1 MAPICIATASTR
13 SSVGQTHEVMER
25 HGRVPGRED
34 VDDRHIGVRK
44 HAVLWTAMAG
54 HDEDLHMLR
63 PGTFALTALLAGLSA
78 VGPLTTDM
86 YLPSL
91 PDIARQL
98 DASTAQVQLTISA
111 YLIGF
116 AVGQIFYGPVS
127 DRHGRKPVLLAAIAL
142 YCVASLA
149 CALST
154 SIEML
159 IIARAVQA
167 LGGCGGIVLT
177 RAIVRDIYS
186 GSRAGRELSMIAA
199 VMALAPVLAP
209 IAGGVLQTAFGWR
222 SVFFTLVAAGIAG
235 VAIVWTVLPET
246 LKMRAAEPVSASSM
260 LRSYRIVARNPAYL
274 AYLGITSASYAGLF
288 AWISGSAFV
297 LQDLYGLAPFDFGLA
312 FALGSIGY
320 MTGSAIAARLV
331 IRLGLDGVLGLGG
344 CACAAGGLALVAA
357 VAFGLTSSM
366 SLVLPMAIYL
376 AGLGMVLPQG
386 IAGAMTPF
394 PERAGAASSLFGFLQ
409 QTAAAL
415 CGAAVGW
422 FLGQSAWPLALGV
435 ATMGLATFGLWLAT
449 RGLRARAAR
458 H

>member
-1 MAPICIATASTR
+1 
-13 SSVGQTHEVMER
+13 
-25 HGRVPGRED
+25 
-34 VDDRHIGVRK
+34 
-44 HAVLWTAMAG
+44 
-54 HDEDLHMLR
+54 MLR

-98 DASTAQVQLTISA
+98 GASSAQVQLTISA

-116 AVGQIFYGPVS
+116 AAGQIIYGPVS
-127 DRHGRKPVLLAAIAL
+127 DRHGRKPVLIGAIVL
-142 YCVASLA
+142 YCAASLA

-159 IIARAVQA
+159 IVARAFQA
-167 LGGCGGIVLT
+167 LGGSGGIVLT

-186 GSRAGRELSMIAA
+186 GAHAGRELSVIGS

-209 IAGGVLQTAFGWR
+209 ILGGVIQTAFGWR
-222 SVFFTLVAAGIAG
+222 VTFFALVGAGFAGAA
-235 VAIVWTVLPET
+235 VVWALLPET
-246 LKMRAAEPVSASSM
+246 LTNRAAEPVSLRSM
-260 LRSYRIVARNPAYL
+260 LRSYRIVGRNPAYL
-274 AYLGITSASYAGLF
+274 AYLSITSASYAGLF

-297 LQDLYGLAPFDFGLA
+297 LQDLYGLAPFDFGVA
-312 FALGSIGY
+312 FALGSVGY

-331 IRLGLDGVLGLGG
+331 IRLGVDGVLGLGG
-344 CACAAGGLALVAA
+344 CACAAGGLAMVAA
-357 VAFGLTSSM
+357 VASGLTSST
-366 SLVLPMAIYL
+366 SLVLPMAVYL

-409 QTAAAL
+409 QTAAAV

-435 ATMGLATFGLWLAT
+435 ATMGFATFGLWLAT
-449 RGLRARAAR
+449 RRLRARAAK

>member
-1 MAPICIATASTR
+1 
-13 SSVGQTHEVMER
+13 
-25 HGRVPGRED
+25 
-34 VDDRHIGVRK
+34 
-44 HAVLWTAMAG
+44 
-54 HDEDLHMLR
+54 MLR

-91 PDIARQL
+91 PDIARL
-98 DASTAQVQLTISA
+98 LGASSAQVQLTISA

-116 AVGQIFYGPVS
+116 AAGQIIYGPVS
-127 DRHGRKPVLLAAIAL
+127 DRHGRKPVLIGAIAL
-142 YCVASLA
+142 YCAASLA

-159 IIARAVQA
+159 IVARAFQA
-167 LGGCGGIVLT
+167 LGGSGGIVLT

-186 GSRAGRELSMIAA
+186 GAHAGRELSVIGS

-209 IAGGVLQTAFGWR
+209 ILGGLIQTAFGWR
-222 SVFFTLVAAGIAG
+222 MTFLALVGAGFAGAA
-235 VAIVWTVLPET
+235 VVWALLPET
-246 LKMRAAEPVSASSM
+246 LNPRATEPVSLPSM
-260 LRSYRIVARNPAYL
+260 LRSYRIVGRNRAYL
-274 AYLGITSASYAGLF
+274 AYLSITAASYAGLF

-297 LQDLYGLAPFDFGLA
+297 LQDLYGLAPFDFGVA
-312 FALGSIGY
+312 FALGSVGY
-320 MTGSAIAARLV
+320 MAGSAIAARLV
-331 IRLGLDGVLGLGG
+331 IRIGLDGVLGLGG
-344 CACAAGGLALVAA
+344 CACAAGGLAMVAA
-357 VAFGLTSSM
+357 VAFGLMSSM
-366 SLVLPMAIYL
+366 SLVLPMAVYL

-409 QTAAAL
+409 QTAAAV

-435 ATMGLATFGLWLAT
+435 ATMGFATLGLWLAT
-449 RGLRARAAR
+449 RGLRAHAAK

>member
-1 MAPICIATASTR
+1 
-13 SSVGQTHEVMER
+13 
-25 HGRVPGRED
+25 
-34 VDDRHIGVRK
+34 
-44 HAVLWTAMAG
+44 
-54 HDEDLHMLR
+54 MLR

-98 DASTAQVQLTISA
+98 GASSAQVQLTISA
-111 YLIGF
+111 YLVGF
-116 AVGQIFYGPVS
+116 AAGQIIYGPVS
-127 DRHGRKPVLLAAIAL
+127 DRHGRKPVLIGAIAL
-142 YCVASLA
+142 YCAASLA

-159 IIARAVQA
+159 IVARAFQA
-167 LGGCGGIVLT
+167 LGGSGGIVLT

-186 GSRAGRELSMIAA
+186 GAHAGRELSVIGS

-209 IAGGVLQTAFGWR
+209 ILGGLIQTAFGWR
-222 SVFFTLVAAGIAG
+222 VTFLALVGAGFAGAA
-235 VAIVWTVLPET
+235 VVWVLLPET
-246 LKMRAAEPVSASSM
+246 LNNRAAEPVSLPSM
-260 LRSYRIVARNPAYL
+260 LRSYRIVGRNPAYL
-274 AYLGITSASYAGLF
+274 AYLSITSASYAGLF

-297 LQDLYGLAPFDFGLA
+297 LQDLYGLAPFDFGVA
-312 FALGSIGY
+312 FALGSVGY
-320 MTGSAIAARLV
+320 MIGSAIAARLV

-344 CACAAGGLALVAA
+344 CACAAGGLAMVAA
-357 VAFGLTSSM
+357 VASGLTSSM
-366 SLVLPMAIYL
+366 SLVLPMAVYL

-409 QTAAAL
+409 QTAAAVS
-415 CGAAVGW
+415 GAAVGW

-435 ATMGLATFGLWLAT
+435 ATMGFATFGLWLAT
-449 RGLRARAAR
+449 RGLRARAVK

>member
-1 MAPICIATASTR
+1 
-13 SSVGQTHEVMER
+13 
-25 HGRVPGRED
+25 
-34 VDDRHIGVRK
+34 
-44 HAVLWTAMAG
+44 
-54 HDEDLHMLR
+54 MLR
-63 PGTFALTALLAGLSA
+63 PGTFALTALLAALSA
-78 VGPLTTDM
+78 IGPLTTDM

-127 DRHGRKPVLLAAIAL
+127 DRHGRKTVLIAAIVL

-159 IIARAVQA
+159 IVARAFQA
-167 LGGCGGIVLT
+167 LGGSGGIVLT

-186 GSRAGRELSMIAA
+186 GARAGRELSLIGS

-209 IAGGVLQTAFGWR
+209 IAGGLVQTGFGWR
-222 SVFFTLVAAGIAG
+222 ATFLTLVIIGLLGA
-235 VAIVWTVLPET
+235 AIVLLLLPET
-246 LKMRAAEPVSASSM
+246 LNARAAEPVSMRSM
-260 LRSYRIVARNPAYL
+260 FRSYRVVARNPSYL
-274 AYLGITSASYAGLF
+274 AYLGIASASYAGLF
-288 AWISGSAFV
+288 AWISGAAFV
-297 LQDLYGLAPFDFGLA
+297 LQNLYGLTPFDFGVA

-320 MTGSAIAARLV
+320 MTGSTLAARMV
-331 IRLGLDGVLGLGG
+331 VKVGLDGMLGIGG
-344 CACAAGGLALVAA
+344 CACAAGGLGMVVA
-357 VAFGLTSSM
+357 VAFGLTSFL
-366 SLVLPMAIYL
+366 SLVLPVAVYL

-394 PERAGAASSLFGFLQ
+394 PERAGAASSLFGFMQ
-409 QTAAAL
+409 QSAAAL

-422 FLGQSAWPLALGV
+422 FLGQSAWPLAVGV
-435 ATMGLATFGLWLAT
+435 AAMGCATLGLWLTT
-449 RGLRARAAR
+449 RGIRRAATK